1 MKNILLTLIGLSTLS
16 LSLAQGPVGGAP
28 SVDAATREMLSTQ
41 GYQVVQ
47 SPLDIATLY
56 NVATSEILLAADA
69 VVSEEVADT
78 LRRAMTERGVAV
90 YILTRDDTVDASKSY
105 VGSLAAAGASVRTAE
120 ASGNF
125 ALIDRQWAV
134 VGPMAAGWPK
144 VGVQEPLPLID
155 PELEAGTDLLSWFY
169 DTAEER
175 ATMQEQALAA
185 AREAASSG
193 DNAVLGACEDQL
205 SVSSIAQLLMGGA
218 LPTSTTPPP
227 ATTPSDGTAPQP
239 EEPELADP
247 SCYAYAEP
255 TGLTTLIMEPNY
267 VYQLLDGYYKA
278 FVQAASFGGG

>member
-1 MKNILLTLIGLSTLS
+1 MKHILLTLIGLSTLS

-28 SVDAATREMLSTQ
+28 SVGAATREMLSTQ

-69 VVSEEVADT
+69 VVSEDVADT

-90 YILTRDDTVDASKSY
+90 YILTRDDTVDASESY

-120 ASGNF
+120 ASSNF

-185 AREAASSG
+185 AREAAASG
-193 DNAVLGACEDQL
+193 DNAALGACEDQL
-205 SVSSIAQLLMGGA
+205 SISSIAQLLMGGA
-218 LPTSTTPPP
+218 LPTPTTPPP
-227 ATTPSDGTAPQP
+227 TTTPSDGTTPQP
-239 EEPELADP
+239 EAPELTDP

-278 FVQAASFGGG
+278 FVQATSYGGG

>member
-1 MKNILLTLIGLSTLS
+1 MKNTLLALTGLATLS
-16 LSLAQGPVGGAP
+16 LTFAQETVGRAP
-28 SVDAATREMLSTQ
+28 TVDALTREMLTTQ

-47 SPLDIATLY
+47 SPTDIATLY

-78 LRRAMTERGVAV
+78 LRRAMVERGVSL
-90 YILTRDDTVDASKSY
+90 YILTREDTVDAAESY
-105 VGSLAAAGASVRTAE
+105 VQSLAAAGASVRTAE

-125 ALIDRQWAV
+125 ALIDRKWAV

-155 PELEAGTDLLSWFY
+155 PELEAGTDLLTWFY
-169 DTAEER
+169 ETAEER
-175 ATMQEQALAA
+175 SELQEAALTAARDAA
-185 AREAASSG
+185 AAGE
-193 DNAVLGACEDQL
+193 NATLAACEDQL

-218 LPTSTTPPP
+218 LPTTPPP
-227 ATTPSDGTAPQP
+227 APAPEDGSTAQP
-239 EEPELADP
+239 EAPELADP

-267 VYQLLDGYYKA
+267 VYQLLDGYYQA
-278 FVQAASFGGG
+278 FVQATSFGGG

>member
-1 MKNILLTLIGLSTLS
+1 MNNTLLALTGLATLS
-16 LSLAQGPVGGAP
+16 LTFAQETVGRAP
-28 SVDAATREMLSTQ
+28 TVDALTREMLTTQ

-47 SPLDIATLY
+47 SPTDIATLY

-78 LRRAMTERGVAV
+78 LRRAMVERGVSL
-90 YILTRDDTVDASKSY
+90 YILTREDTVDAAESY
-105 VGSLAAAGASVRTAE
+105 VQSLAAAGASVRTAE

-125 ALIDRQWAV
+125 ALIDRKWAV

-155 PELEAGTDLLSWFY
+155 PELEPGTDLLTWFY

-175 ATMQEQALAA
+175 ATLQEEALAA
-185 AREAASSG
+185 AREAAAAG
-193 DNAVLGACEDQL
+193 ENATLAACGEQLG
-205 SVSSIAQLLMGGA
+205 VSSIAQLLMGGA
-218 LPTSTTPPP
+218 LPTTPPTTTPP
-227 ATTPSDGTAPQP
+227 ADGTTPQP
-239 EEPELADP
+239 EPPELADP

-267 VYQLLDGYYKA
+267 VYQLLDGYYQA

>member
-16 LSLAQGPVGGAP
+16 LSLAQGPVGGTP
-28 SVDAATREMLSTQ
+28 TVDAATREMLSTQ

-90 YILTRDDTVDASKSY
+90 YILTRDDTVDASESY

-169 DTAEER
+169 DTADER

-185 AREAASSG
+185 AREAAASG
-193 DNAVLGACEDQL
+193 DNAALGACEDQL
-205 SVSSIAQLLMGGA
+205 SISSIAQLLMGGA
-218 LPTSTTPPP
+218 LPTPTTPPP
-227 ATTPSDGTAPQP
+227 ATTPSDGTTPQP
-239 EEPELADP
+239 EAPELADP
-247 SCYAYAEP
+247 ACYAYAEP